1 MASRAEGVT
10 VLGAGAWGTT
20 LAWMLASQGHRV
32 TLWARRPEL
41 AEEMR
46 RSRRNQAYRPEV
58 ELPESVG
65 VTADAAEAVAG
76 ARRVVVA
83 VPSSAVREVLG
94 RAAPWVSPSASL
106 LLAAKGIERGTGLR
120 MSQVAAEVLG
130 REGGEGLAVLSGPNL
145 SEGIA
150 RGRPAAAV
158 VAGPDSPARQDY
170 QEILASPLFRVYTN
184 CDIIGVELC
193 GAFKNVI
200 ALAAGMSDGLEYGTN
215 AKAAL
220 ISRGLVEMA
229 GLVVAGGGRAV
240 TCWGLAGLGD
250 LLATCHSSLSRNW
263 TVGYLVGRGMGV
275 DEAQRSVQGIAEGVQ
290 TTAAVVEA
298 KGSLELPVAEVVYA
312 VLYGRESPAGAGRRL
327 MTRRWRDESEAWGN
341 FGVEPSR

>member
-1 MASRAEGVT
+1 
-10 VLGAGAWGTT
+10 
-20 LAWMLASQGHRV
+20 
-32 TLWARRPEL
+32 
-41 AEEMR
+41 
-46 RSRRNQAYRPEV
+46 
-58 ELPESVG
+58 
-65 VTADAAEAVAG
+65 
-76 ARRVVVA
+76 
-83 VPSSAVREVLG
+83 
-94 RAAPWVSPSASL
+94 
-106 LLAAKGIERGTGLR
+106 
-120 MSQVAAEVLG
+120 
-130 REGGEGLAVLSGPNL
+130 
-145 SEGIA
+145 
-150 RGRPAAAV
+150 
-158 VAGPDSPARQDY
+158 
-170 QEILASPLFRVYTN
+170 
-184 CDIIGVELC
+184 
-193 GAFKNVI
+193 VI

-263 TVGYLVGRGMGV
+263 TVGHLMGRGMSV

-312 VLYGRESPAGAGRRL
+312 VLYQHQAPAAASRRL
-327 MTRRWRDESEAWGN
+327 MMRRWRDEAEAWSD